1 MSDHGFSYRFF
12 WGFVLIGA
20 GLLFLLDNLGVLN
33 FGEFVSNFWP
43 LILILIGVKMMF
55 FRKSRGSAVAGD
67 VDSIDESSRIDFKHT
82 FGDVRLK
89 LNSKEFSGGEVSNVF
104 GNIEV
109 DMEEMGLAEGD
120 HSLNLKGVFGDL
132 IIILPKEIPYSISAS
147 TSFGSTRIKD
157 RGSSGMSGSLQFASE
172 DFNAAE
178 SKLNINASQVF
189 GDIRVF

>member
-67 VDSIDESSRIDFKHT
+67 VDSIDESSQIDFKHT

-132 IIILPKEIPYSISAS
+132 IIILPREIPYSISAS

>member
-1 MSDHGFSYRFF
+1 MARRRKPRLAD
-12 WGFVLIGA
+12 
-20 GLLFLLDNLGVLN
+20 
-33 FGEFVSNFWP
+33 
-43 LILILIGVKMMF
+43 